1 VEKQK
6 IMAIIRDN
14 IVTEGMSGMFGDM
27 LVFKHLRGK
36 TIVCKRPSRPRR
48 QSVRQQENRNKFREA
63 SSWAKAVLLN
73 PEKKEY
79 YQKKARRLKLP
90 NAYTAAIADYM
101 RTPSVKQV
109 NAYGDTVTYKVVKK
123 DFALTKVEV
132 TVRKSSSV
140 REVRTTAHDEPAFR
154 LHRDEV
160 NSGVVIRA
168 IDVSGRV
175 TELAIPRLAA

>member
-1 VEKQK
+1 
-6 IMAIIRDN
+6 MAIIRDN

-27 LVFKHLRGK
+27 LVFKNVRGK

-73 PEKKEY
+73 PEKKAY

-101 RTPSVKQV
+101 RTPGVSQV

-123 DFALTKVEV
+123 DFSLTKVEV
-132 TVRKSSSV
+132 TVRRSSGV
-140 REVRTTAHDEPAFR
+140 QEVRTIAHDEPAFR
-154 LHRDEV
+154 LRRDEV
-160 NSGVVIRA
+160 DSGVLIRA
-168 IDVSGRV
+168 IHASGRV
-175 TELAIPRLAA
+175 TELAVPRLAA